1 MTIVKICGLR
11 TVEHALVALNAGA
24 DYLGM
29 IFAPSRR
36 QVGEVQAAAITEALR
51 AAPAGPTRRR
61 PGLVGVFV
69 NETPERMRSLY
80 ERLRLAAIQLSGEE
94 RVEVWE
100 QLKGMPVFK
109 AVRFNGSPSEDA
121 WLASDPAVSDLRLL
135 ADSHVVG
142 SYGGAGVV
150 GDWKTAADLARR
162 RPILLAGGLTPEN
175 VADAIR
181 QVRPWGVDVSSGVE
195 TDGVKD
201 SAKIRAFIA
210 AVRAVDR
217 ELEAGAL

>member
-1 MTIVKICGLR
+1 MTIIKICGLR

-51 AAPAGPTRRR
+51 AAPIGPSGRR

-69 NETPERMRSLY
+69 NEAPGRMLSLY
-80 ERLRLAAIQLSGEE
+80 ERLRLAAIQLSGDEG
-94 RVEVWE
+94 VDMLDH
-100 QLKGMPVFK
+100 LKDVPVFK
-109 AVRFNGSPSEDA
+109 AVRFSGTPSEDA
-121 WLASDPAVSDLRLL
+121 WLTSVLAAPMLRLL
-135 ADSHVVG
+135 ADAHVSG

-150 GDWKTAADLARR
+150 GDWKTAASLAGS
-162 RPILLAGGLTPEN
+162 RPILLAGGLTPQN
-175 VADAIR
+175 VAEAIR
-181 QVRPWGVDVSSGVE
+181 EVRPWGVDVSSGIE

-217 ELEAGAL
+217 ELEGRAL